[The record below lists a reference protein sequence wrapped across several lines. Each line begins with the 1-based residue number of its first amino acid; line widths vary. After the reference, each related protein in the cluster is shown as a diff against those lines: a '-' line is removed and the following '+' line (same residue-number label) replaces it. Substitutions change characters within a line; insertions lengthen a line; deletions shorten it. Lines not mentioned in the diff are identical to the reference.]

1 MKRYVL
7 TLDLKD
13 DPRAIAQYKARH
25 RAVWPEVQKS
35 LRRVGVRAMDI
46 YALGRRLTM
55 VMDTRDDFDLKR
67 SFAAHVAAD
76 PRCAEWEALMKTYQE
91 APPGAR
97 PGELWTR
104 MTRAFHLR
112 PAGRGRRR

>member
-13 DPRAIAQYKARH
+13 DPRAIARYKAHH

-55 VMDTRDDFDLKR
+55 VMDTRDDFDR
-67 SFAAHVAAD
+67 RRRFAAHVRSD

-97 PGELWTR
+97 PGELWTQMKR
-104 MTRAFHLR
+104 VFHLG